1 MEGKL
6 RIYLKDWLKNRV
18 EFKTEKEALEAVK
31 RDGYALQFVN
41 SSFFE
46 GE

>member
-1 MEGKL
+1 MEKL
-6 RIYLKDWLKNRV
+6 KDYLKDWLRIR
-18 EFKTEKEALEAVK
+18 FDLKTEKEALEAVK
-31 RDGYALQFVN
+31 NNGYALQYVN